1 MSAVPAQTESEIL
14 THTAPQGDG
23 APPSNAGRVLAFAS
37 AQLQRG
43 SDPKPLGGE
52 RVPRRD
58 YSATLDLIREAQEAI
73 RLAQEQND
81 ELEAQLRDM
90 AHQYRDELARAQAQS
105 AQLEQRAKAA
115 ERRAEEA
122 EGWLERLHQGIT
134 TAFSSR

>member
-1 MSAVPAQTESEIL
+1 MSAAPVQTESEFQ
-14 THTAPQGDG
+14 THAAPQDGD
-23 APPSNAGRVLAFAS
+23 AQRSDAARVLAFAS

-43 SDPKPLGGE
+43 PDPKPLGGE

-90 AHQYRDELARAQAQS
+90 AHQHRDELARAQAQS

-122 EGWLERLHQGIT
+122 EGWLERLHQGIVS
-134 TAFSSR
+134 AFSPR